1 MVARPDESMSL
12 EEFLKKN
19 KDAEVLALKQQQ
31 EEQHA
36 QQLAQEKEK
45 EADNRRNKLIE
56 DFYAQKEKS

>member
-1 MVARPDESMSL
+1 MSL